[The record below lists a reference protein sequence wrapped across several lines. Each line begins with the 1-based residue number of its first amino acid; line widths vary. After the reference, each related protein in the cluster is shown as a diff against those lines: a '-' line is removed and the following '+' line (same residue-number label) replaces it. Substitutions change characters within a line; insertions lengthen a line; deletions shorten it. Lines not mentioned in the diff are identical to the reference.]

1 MNVLTKTAIGLA
13 LSGAAF
19 SASASQIYIDTSGT
33 GLGVAGTYDPA
44 VCATCTGLKDQANV
58 AYQSET
64 IITLGAGLTLD
75 VGDAITTTGGLNVGG
90 IFDVGNYG
98 NNKID
103 GFNPGS
109 FSGGFNA
116 DETVIGLGS
125 GFWGLS
131 FDMFLNGT
139 VAATDGFSVS
149 EVSYTSGLIQ
159 VYAIVD
165 DTDGGADGNTNVD
178 AIPIFDMN
186 VLGSRFDNA
195 SNFEVFGLVSFSG
208 NEDPLFNDFF
218 NIDGKACP
226 GSSGSFYDLATCVP
240 PMEISWVIDQN
251 LDNVTVDFTNLS
263 VNGTAAIR
271 GDHNGSV
278 SFNVPEPGSLLLL
291 GAGLLGL
298 AGSMRRKRG

>member
-13 LSGAAF
+13 LCGAAF
-19 SASASQIYIDTSGT
+19 SASASQFYIDTSGT
-33 GLGVAGTYDPA
+33 GLGVAGTYDAA

-64 IITLGAGLTLD
+64 IITLGDLNLD

-98 NNKID
+98 SNKID
-103 GFNPGS
+103 GFNPGAS
-109 FSGGFNA
+109 SGGFIA
-116 DETVIGLGS
+116 DETLINAGI

-131 FDMFLNGT
+131 FDMLLYGT
-139 VAATDGFSVS
+139 IAATDGLNVS

-159 VYAIVD
+159 VYAMVD
-165 DTDGGADGNTNVD
+165 DTDGGADGNPNVD
-178 AIPIFDMN
+178 AINIFDLN
-186 VLGSRFDNA
+186 VVGSRLDNA
-195 SNFEVFGLVSFSG
+195 SNFEVFGLVGFSG
-208 NEDPLFNDFF
+208 NESALFNDFF
-218 NIDGKACP
+218 NINGKACP
-226 GSSGSFYDLATCVP
+226 ASTGSFYDLANCEP

-251 LDNVTVDFTNLS
+251 LDNVAADFTN
-263 VNGTAAIR
+263 VFVDGTAVIR

-278 SFNVPEPGSLLLL
+278 SFSVPEPGSLLLL

-298 AGSMRRKRG
+298 AGSMRRKRS